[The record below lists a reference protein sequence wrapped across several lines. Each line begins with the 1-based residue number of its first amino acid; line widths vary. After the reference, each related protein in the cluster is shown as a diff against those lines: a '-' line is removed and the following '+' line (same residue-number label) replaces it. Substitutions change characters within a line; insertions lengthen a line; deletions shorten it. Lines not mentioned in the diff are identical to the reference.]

1 MATKRSKAKGSD
13 LTMAARWVFLAGLAI
28 SAIVGLVLAAPSL
41 AVAEWQNWVIYIII
55 ALGLV
60 GGYLH
65 VSKADEHNFI
75 LLALGLAV
83 FSDRLGY
90 IPVAGNY
97 LVSMFSVVT
106 VYLAMVVIAIVVRN
120 MVDWFRS

>member
-1 MATKRSKAKGSD
+1 MATKRSKAKGTD
-13 LTMAARWVFLAGLAI
+13 LAVAARWVFLAGVAI
-28 SAIVGLVLAAPSL
+28 SAIVGLVLAVPSM
-41 AVAEWQNWVIYIII
+41 AAAEWQNWVIYVII
-55 ALGLV
+55 ALGLI

-90 IPVAGNY
+90 IPSVGNY
-97 LVSMFSVVT
+97 LVSIFSVIT